1 MSQAWSVLELPYR
14 RVLNTFNQHEPRNN
28 GAVPFLTRPLLY
40 FILPCRLLSLLRLLS
55 SFWFAEYWNFDSL
68 YLIGVEASGL
78 C

>member
-14 RVLNTFNQHEPRNN
+14 RVLYTFNQHEPRNN

-40 FILPCRLLSLLRLLS
+40 FILPCRLQSLLRLLS
-55 SFWFAEYWNFDSL
+55 LFWFAEYWNFDSL